1 MFHGHPGVLHQVPEF
16 FDTVQLRAVRR
27 QKVEGD
33 ALAAQMFQVGRDGL
47 RLVDGGVVQ
56 NDRQRLVCLLAEQPD
71 EADEQ
76 LGSEGAPQLGAEHF
90 AAAKQRR
97 NHVHALA
104 ARRRNAVLLAHR
116 RPGAAVRMSLG
127 KARFIDIRQ
136 FDFSG
141 LGLGP

>member
-16 FDTVQLRAVRR
+16 FDTVQLGAVRR

-33 ALAAQMFQVGRDGL
+33 ALAAQMFQVGCDGL
-47 RLVDGGVVQ
+47 RFVDGGVVQ
-56 NDRQRLVCLLAEQPD
+56 NDRQRLVDLLAEQPD
-71 EADEQ
+71 EANEQ
-76 LGSEGAPQLGAEHF
+76 LGGEGAPQRGAEHF

-97 NHVHALA
+97 HHIHAPA

-116 RPGAAVRMSLG
+116 RPGAAVRMGLR
-127 KARFIDIRQ
+127 KARFINIRQ